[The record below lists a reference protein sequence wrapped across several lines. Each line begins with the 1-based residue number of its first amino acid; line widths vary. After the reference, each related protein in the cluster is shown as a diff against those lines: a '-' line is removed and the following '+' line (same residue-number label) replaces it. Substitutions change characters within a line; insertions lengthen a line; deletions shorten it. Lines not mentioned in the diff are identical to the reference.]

1 MNTEKLQTAL
11 NQWRDSL
18 INLSSRNKLLNYKKT
33 RASTIEFSEL
43 SAVDIYD
50 RLLSR
55 TKTYIVG
62 TKPEPVKKDADLV
75 EDELEEL
82 VIDEIQDFDYSK
94 HKDSLFTAITQRD
107 VDKALKT
114 IASAARREYLDK
126 GISPLYL
133 ALGALSWQD
142 EAEDQ
147 RTSPLIMVPVELTGS
162 GPKEPLHISRSDD
175 DISVNPALALKLSE
189 FGITLPSSEEII
201 EAIENGTF
209 DDALDLFRSLKLEPE
224 WGVKDFA
231 TLAVF
236 AFQKEAMYR
245 DLLDNEELV
254 LDNAVIQALGGGTT
268 PEESDF
274 YFDPIEQD
282 EIDEIAPPE
291 STPLVLDADS
301 SQRAAVA
308 AAAAGH
314 SFVLDGPPGT
324 GKSQTISNIIGALI
338 DQGKSVLF
346 VSEKIVA
353 LEVVKDRLDQRGLGA
368 FLFELHSHKATRKEV
383 AKQLGKAL
391 KQRPVPPNGL
401 SSLELSR
408 AEELRTQLNEYA
420 EAMNEIREPLDV
432 SVHEVLGLL
441 EQLDV
446 YLATPTPDTDV
457 SELVPSEL
465 ERIRDAVDRVGKH
478 WDLYLAGETAEWYGL
493 ENQDELAFRIES
505 AISALSSLE
514 RNYAPIH
521 SAAVELRMDGTFYGD
536 NLYEILEYWASG
548 SQFQDEK
555 WLTSED
561 LGLQQAAIDLLAS
574 LDKDLVAFEDNCSR
588 YLGPKWAQITLK
600 KEPKSYSDFS
610 ELNSTVKEWG
620 SIRTDALAKY
630 STDLLALDK
639 SLSEEIPELESLCEV
654 WGISKLQN
662 IGELEDFHFAL
673 QVLDSKEPPPI
684 EWIMRP
690 KNRKKAKG
698 AFEVLR
704 PLVENLKD
712 AEAQASVFIKG
723 VIELDLQSISDFFEV
738 NKGFF
743 KSLSKPY
750 REQKQR
756 LRAFSKAGNWK
767 ATLDA
772 LPAAIYWQ
780 AAANKLT
787 SAEEDYSKALA
798 PLYKSSETDWESI
811 GEALKVSKQ
820 ILAAFE
826 VIDVDRFEDAIES
839 KSSKQL
845 LTSRILGL
853 GTLIKTWKEWA
864 WTEGTEL
871 QTAVKEKSLTEMQAS
886 LGDLKKE
893 VGELQ
898 TLLDSHKQALPD
910 GKELQA
916 LIFGLGEAWKYSQ
929 IVDSLSGTLKTQSKV
944 LNTDVTIDVLR
955 SQDFYSDLAAK
966 KSWTIELRKL
976 INLGQGSEDIELPL
990 SKAEFT
996 ALSAA
1001 KLPEALKE
1009 SSESWQKKWSAL
1021 KVSFSSEVGELLD
1034 QKVFEFKSAES
1045 YLKLLKKSLP
1055 SVDSWFDLK
1064 RSVETIDEF
1073 GLTRS
1078 LESATEHEL
1087 DQVTAPKYILK
1098 SLLSHWVSY
1107 VIEHDD
1113 RLGDDP
1119 TYDRSYFV
1127 EKYRDLD
1134 IKLKDNAISEIIRN
1148 GVERRPKSSQGQ
1160 AGHIEREA
1168 EKKTRHIPVRDLIY
1182 KSRDVIQGL
1191 HPCFMMSPLAVS
1203 QYLPAD
1209 IKFDVVIFDEA
1220 SQVTPADAINCA
1232 YRGRA
1237 LITAGDQK
1245 QLPPMSFFATSGLE
1259 DANLEEDVA
1268 GDYDSVLDLMKASG
1282 SFNSM
1287 TLNWHYR
1294 SRHEHLI
1301 AYSNYAFYGS
1311 RLITFPGAID
1321 ESGDLGVKFFKV
1333 DGLYRR
1339 AGGADNP
1346 KEAKEVAHRVIHHF
1360 DTRPGQSLGVVAF
1373 STNQRD
1379 AIENAVSIAR
1389 SERPDLD
1396 KYFEGSRQDGF
1407 FVNSLEAVQGD
1418 ERDVIIFSIGYGP
1431 DEAGK
1436 IYKNFGPLNRAGGE
1450 RRLNVAITRA
1460 RKLVEIVS
1468 SMTSSELGDVKNEG
1482 ARHLR
1487 KYLDFAERGPV
1498 ALQMEL
1504 GNEGLGTD
1512 SPFEDSVI
1520 SAIQS
1525 WGFEVQPQVGVAGY
1539 RIDIGVKHPNN
1550 LGAFILGIECD
1561 GAMYH
1566 SSKAARDRDRLRH
1579 EILEGLGWRIHH
1591 IWGTAWY
1598 RARDRE
1604 LSRLRAV
1611 IEEQAEK
1618 QVSGRLVVDKAK
1630 KIATAIEI
1638 TFEENTAENIE
1649 NWTEEYVISEP
1660 ATIPSYIDLSE
1671 ESSARHLV
1679 PFVLD
1684 VVRVEEPIH
1693 KELLL
1698 KRLRDTSNVGKVG
1711 SRIRKT
1717 VDRAIKLA
1725 SVEVEG
1731 DYLWASSSRKI
1742 EVRRANPFENRDIS
1756 QIALEELREAV
1767 LATVRHAT
1775 GITQSEL
1782 IQSVRQIYG
1791 WKRSGSQIE
1800 SQISQEIDFLLDCGH
1815 VLESGGGLTC
1825 K

>member
-1 MNTEKLQTAL
+1 MNENKLQTAL

-18 INLSSRNKLLNYKKT
+18 INLSSKNKLLNYKKT
-33 RASTIEFSEL
+33 RASTIEFTEL

-55 TKTYIVG
+55 TTTYIVG

-107 VDKALKT
+107 VDRTLKT

-142 EAEDQ
+142 ESEDQ
-147 RTSPLIMVPVELTGS
+147 RTSPLIMVPVELTSS

-189 FGITLPSSEEII
+189 FGISLPTSEEVI
-201 EAIENGTF
+201 EAIENGNLE
-209 DDALDLFRSLKLEPE
+209 DALELFTSLKLEPE
-224 WGVKDFA
+224 WEVQDFA

-254 LDNAVIQALGGGTT
+254 LENSVIQALGGGTT

-274 YFDPIEQD
+274 YFEPIEQNQ
-282 EIDEIAPPE
+282 IDEIAPPE

-308 AAAAGH
+308 AAVAGH

-391 KQRPVPPNGL
+391 KLRPVPPNGL

-446 YLATPTPDTDV
+446 HLATPKLDIDV
-457 SELVPSEL
+457 SELVPSEF
-465 ERIRDAVDRVGKH
+465 ERIRDAIDRVGKH
-478 WDLYLAGETAEWYGL
+478 WDLYLAGESAEWYGL

-514 RNYAPIH
+514 KNYSPIH
-521 SAAVELRMDGTFYGD
+521 AAAVELRMDGTFYGD
-536 NLYEILEYWASG
+536 NLYEILEFWASG
-548 SQFQDEK
+548 ADFQDEK
-555 WLTSED
+555 WLTSEN
-561 LGLQQAAIDLLAS
+561 LGLQQSAIDLLS
-574 LDKDLVAFEDNCSR
+574 NLDKELASFEENCVGF
-588 YLGPKWAQITLK
+588 LGSKWSQISSK
-600 KEPKSYSDFS
+600 KEPKSPSDFS
-610 ELNSTVKEWG
+610 TLNSTVKEWG
-620 SIRTDALAKY
+620 SIRTDSLQTY
-630 STDLLALDK
+630 SSDLHDLQN
-639 SLSEEIPELESLCEV
+639 SLSEEIPELEALCEI
-654 WGISKLQN
+654 WGISELQQ
-662 IGELEDFHFAL
+662 IGDLEDFHFAL
-673 QVLDSKEPPPI
+673 QVLASKEPPPI
-684 EWIMRP
+684 EWIKRP
-690 KNRKKAKG
+690 KNRKKAKE
-698 AFEVLR
+698 AYESLK
-704 PLVENLKD
+704 PLVDNLKD
-712 AEAQASVFIKG
+712 AESQASVFIKG
-723 VIELDLQSISDFFEV
+723 VIELDLQAISDFFEV
-738 NKGFF
+738 NQGFF
-743 KSLSKPY
+743 KSFSKPY

-756 LRAFSKAGNWK
+756 LKAFSKAGNWK
-767 ATLDA
+767 STLTA
-772 LPAAIYWQ
+772 LPFAMAWQSAAK
-780 AAANKLT
+780 KL
-787 SAEEDYSKALA
+787 SEAEEEYSKALS
-798 PLYKSSETDWESI
+798 PLYKSSETDWEAI
-811 GEALKVSKQ
+811 GDALKVSKQ

-845 LTSRILGL
+845 LNSRIMSLGK
-853 GTLIKTWKEWA
+853 INSAWKNWSIA
-864 WTEGTEL
+864 QGTEL
-871 QTAVKEKSLTEMQAS
+871 RTGVLENSLSEIQNRLDGISKEIVELEALVSLH
-886 LGDLKKE
+886 KKALPE
-893 VGELQ
+893 GIELQ
-898 TLLDSHKQALPD
+898 S
-910 GKELQA
+910 
-916 LIFGLGEAWKYSQ
+916 LILGLGEAWKYSQ
-929 IVDSLSGTLKTQSKV
+929 KVASLSGLLKNQSKI
-944 LNTDVTIDVLR
+944 LNSDISIEEIR
-955 SQDFYSDLAAK
+955 STDFYSALASK
-966 KSWTIELRKL
+966 MSWTLELRKL
-976 INLGQGSEDIELPL
+976 INQGQGSDDVELPL
-990 SKAEFT
+990 SSAEFNV
-996 ALSAA
+996 LKAA
-1001 KLPEALKE
+1001 KLPDSFKE
-1009 SSESWQKKWSAL
+1009 SSEAWQKKWSTL
-1021 KVSFSSEVGELLD
+1021 KDSFSSDVDELLD
-1034 QKVFEFKSAES
+1034 QKVFEFKSAEA

-1055 SVDSWFDLK
+1055 AVASWFDLK
-1064 RSVETIDEF
+1064 RSIETIDEF

-1078 LESATEHEL
+1078 LESATEQEL
-1087 DQVTAPKYILK
+1087 GQAIGPRYVLK
-1098 SLLSHWVSY
+1098 SLLSQWVNY
-1107 VIEHDD
+1107 FVENDD

-1148 GVERRPKSSQGQ
+1148 GAERRPKSGQGQ

-1232 YRGRA
+1232 YRGKA

-1301 AYSNYAFYGS
+1301 AYSNYAFYDR
-1311 RLITFPGAID
+1311 RLITFPGAIA
-1321 ESGDLGVKFFKV
+1321 ESDDLGVKFFKV
-1333 DGLYRR
+1333 DGVYRR

-1346 KEAKEVAHRVIHHF
+1346 KEAKEVARRVIHHF

-1379 AIENAVSIAR
+1379 AIENAVAIAR
-1389 SERPDLD
+1389 SERPDLE
-1396 KYFEGSRQDGF
+1396 KYFEGNRQDGF

-1468 SMTSSELGDVKNEG
+1468 SMTSAELGEVKNEG

-1487 KYLDFAERGPV
+1487 KYLDFAERGPI

-1504 GNEGLGTD
+1504 GSEGLGTD

-1525 WGFEVQPQVGVAGY
+1525 WGYEVQPQVGVAGY

-1550 LGAFILGIECD
+1550 PGAFILGVECD

-1566 SSKAARDRDRLRH
+1566 SSKSARDRDRLRH

-1598 RARDRE
+1598 RHRDRE
-1604 LSRLRAV
+1604 LARLKSV

-1618 QVSGRLVVDKAK
+1618 QVSGRLVIEKSK
-1630 KIATAIEI
+1630 KLVAAVEI
-1638 TFEENTAENIE
+1638 TFEENTAEDLE
-1649 NWTEEYVISEP
+1649 AWTEEYVISEP
-1660 ATIPSYIDLSE
+1660 STIPSYVDLSE

-1679 PFVLD
+1679 PFVLE
-1684 VVRVEEPIH
+1684 VVRIEEPIH
-1693 KELLL
+1693 KDLLL
-1698 KRLRDTSNVGKVG
+1698 KRLRDTSNIGKVG

-1725 SVEVEG
+1725 SIEVNGEF
-1731 DYLWASSSRKI
+1731 LWATSSREV
-1742 EVRRANPFENRDIS
+1742 EVRRANPYENRDIS
-1756 QIALEELREAV
+1756 LIALEELREAI
-1767 LATVRHAT
+1767 LGTVKHAT
-1775 GITQSEL
+1775 GIAQPEL

-1800 SQISQEIDFLLDCGH
+1800 NQISQEIDFLVDSGYLS
-1815 VLESGGGLTC
+1815 ESGGGLTC
-1825 K
+1825 L